1 MNVVEFKSKNNLI
14 AFCFVDNTSQ
24 YSSAWTREL
33 IKNIADYTIS
43 NLTIKGYDVY
53 QSENEDSALTTVTDL
68 GYKYAVV
75 FSTGTEFINGNDFF
89 VEINKL
95 INTDFYVY
103 GHILDRGDAYYELHH
118 QCYLINLDR
127 YRSLGCPEIGQI
139 NLGNGHEQYT
149 PNRSLENIH
158 DEYTPLWIKSGEIK
172 KNYNHKLHGW
182 NIISA
187 VLNDCGAIYA
197 FNEKIRAS
205 KKHYYPENQTEF
217 LKHITWAYA
226 RYHYCSNDFVH
237 TQNTEDIES
246 IESIDTNYEQI
257 ITPASGSWFTNYIS
271 KTRPVTVVYYDY
283 NQQSL
288 DYWKLNA
295 PVIDNVTYKFL
306 KIDLLGIYN
315 YQDLIND
322 TNKKTLIN
330 LSNIFCYE
338 GTALFSSLEYRLQK
352 EKELLNVIPKNWKKI
367 ISVSSIGGFAKESSN
382 VKITQL
388 IKPTWHVGEWN
399 E

>member
-1 MNVVEFKSKNNLI
+1 MNVVEFKSKNTLI
-14 AFCFVDNTSQ
+14 AFCFIDNTHQ
-24 YSSAWTREL
+24 YNSAWTREI
-33 IKNIADYTIS
+33 IKNISDYTIS
-43 NLTIKGYDVY
+43 NLNSKGYSVY
-53 QSENEDSALTTVTDL
+53 QSENEDSALNKVANI

-75 FSTGTEFINGNDFF
+75 FFTGTEFVNGSDFF
-89 VEINKL
+89 TEVNKL
-95 INTDFYVY
+95 IESDFYIY

-118 QCYLINLDR
+118 QCYLINLDK
-127 YRSLGCPEIGQI
+127 YRSLGNPIIGQTE
-139 NLGNGHEQYT
+139 LGNGHQQQA
-149 PNRSLENIH
+149 PNRSLENVH
-158 DEYTPLWIKSGEIK
+158 DNYTPLWINSGNIK

-182 NIISA
+182 NIISKF
-187 VLNDCGAIYA
+187 LNDGGTIYA
-197 FNEKIRAS
+197 FDEKIRAS

-217 LKHITWAYA
+217 LKHIAWAHA
-226 RYHYCSNDFVH
+226 RYHYCANNFVH
-237 TQNTEDIES
+237 TQNTEVM
-246 IESIDTNYEQI
+246 ESIDTDYEQI
-257 ITPASGSWFTNYIS
+257 ITPASGSWFKNYIS

-295 PVIDNVTYKFL
+295 PPIDNVTYKFL

-315 YQDLIND
+315 PQDLINN

-338 GTALFSSLEYRLQK
+338 GTALFASLEYRLQK
-352 EKELLNVIPKNWKKI
+352 EKELLNVIPKNWKIVI
-367 ISVSSIGGFAKESSN
+367 IASSIGGFTERSSD
-382 VKITQL
+382 VKITHL

>member
-1 MNVVEFKSKNNLI
+1 MNVVEFKSRNNLI
-14 AFCFVDNTSQ
+14 AFCFIDNTSQ
-24 YSSAWTREL
+24 YKSAWTREI

-43 NLTIKGYDVY
+43 NLTVKGYSVY
-53 QSENEDSALTTVTDL
+53 QSENEDSALNTVTNL

-75 FSTGTEFINGNDFF
+75 FSTGTEFINGDDFF
-89 VEINKL
+89 IEINKL
-95 INTDFYVY
+95 VNTDFYIY

-127 YRSLGCPEIGQI
+127 YRLLGCPEIGQT
-139 NLGNGHEQYT
+139 NLGNSHEQCI
-149 PNRSLENIH
+149 PNKCLENVH
-158 DEYTPLWIKSGEIK
+158 DDYTPLWINSGDIK

-182 NIISA
+182 NLIST
-187 VLNDCGAIYA
+187 VLNNGGTIYT

-217 LKHITWAYA
+217 LKHITWAQA
-226 RYHYCSNDFVH
+226 RYHYCANDFVH
-237 TQNTEDIES
+237 TQNTEVIEY
-246 IESIDTNYEQI
+246 IDTDYEQI
-257 ITPASGSWFTNYIS
+257 ITPASGNWFKDYIS
-271 KTRPVTVVYYDY
+271 KTSPVTVVYYDY

-315 YQDLIND
+315 PQDLITD
-322 TNKKTLIN
+322 IDKKTLIN

-338 GTALFSSLEYRLQK
+338 GTSVFASLEYRLEK
-352 EKELLNVIPKNWKKI
+352 EKELRNTIPKNWTTVI
-367 ISVSSIGGFAKESSN
+367 ITSSVSGFTKENSN
-382 VKITQL
+382 IKITQL
-388 IKPTWHVGEWN
+388 TKPTWHVGGDWN

>member
-1 MNVVEFKSKNNLI
+1 MNVVEFKSRNNLI
-14 AFCFVDNTSQ
+14 AFCFIDNTSR
-24 YSSAWTREL
+24 YSSAWTQEV
-33 IKNIADYTIS
+33 IKNISDYTIS
-43 NLTIKGYDVY
+43 NLTVKGYSVY
-53 QSENEDSALTTVTDL
+53 QSESEDSALSTVTDL
-68 GYKYAVV
+68 GYKFAVV
-75 FSTGTEFINGNDFF
+75 FSTGTEFINGDDFF
-89 VEINKL
+89 TEINKL
-95 INTDFYVY
+95 LDTDFYIY

-127 YRSLGCPEIGQI
+127 YRLLGCPEVGQTK
-139 NLGNGHEQYT
+139 LGDQHEQYI
-149 PNRSLENIH
+149 PDRCLENIH
-158 DEYTPLWIKSGEIK
+158 DDYTPLHISPGNTK

-182 NIISA
+182 NIISK
-187 VLNDCGAIYA
+187 VLNNGGTIYA
-197 FNEKIRAS
+197 FDDKTRSS

-217 LKHITWAYA
+217 LKHIAWAHA
-226 RYHYCSNDFVH
+226 RYHYCANDFVH
-237 TQNTEDIES
+237 TQNTEV
-246 IESIDTNYEQI
+246 IESIDNDYEQI

-271 KTRPVTVVYYDY
+271 KVRPVTVVYYDY

-315 YQDLIND
+315 LQDLITD
-322 TNKKTLIN
+322 IDKKTLIN

-338 GTALFSSLEYRLQK
+338 GTAVFASLEYRLQK
-352 EKELLNVIPKNWKKI
+352 EKELRNAIPKNWTTVVI
-367 ISVSSIGGFAKESSN
+367 TSSVSGFSKENSN

-388 IKPTWHVGEWN
+388 TKPTWHVGGDWN